1 MEDIVIKKDG
11 VFKID
16 LSEVDDPVISVSKAL
31 IVAIDLVSNKPKKV
45 TFFIQN
51 SANVTVR
58 IFTKNL
64 AENIEILAELNYFSR
79 FNIVFADFLDKDFSL
94 KSNTILLGESSYSSV
109 KFASLAKNKNVK
121 KYNISFDHI
130 GEKSESILEGYIV
143 SEDEAFVSANG
154 ISHIEKDA
162 IKTKASQKIKGI
174 IFDEKAKISANP
186 ILKIDCD
193 DIEANHACSIGNLN
207 EDHIFYLMSR
217 GINEEEAR
225 KLIVSGYLTPV
236 SENFNEE
243 DRTLITSLIEGE
255 L

>member
-16 LSEVDDPVISVSKAL
+16 LSEVDDPVISISKAL

-94 KSNTILLGESSYSSV
+94 KSNTIV
-109 KFASLAKNKNVK
+109 
-121 KYNISFDHI
+121 
-130 GEKSESILEGYIV
+130 
-143 SEDEAFVSANG
+143 
-154 ISHIEKDA
+154 
-162 IKTKASQKIKGI
+162 
-174 IFDEKAKISANP
+174 
-186 ILKIDCD
+186 
-193 DIEANHACSIGNLN
+193 
-207 EDHIFYLMSR
+207 
-217 GINEEEAR
+217 
-225 KLIVSGYLTPV
+225 
-236 SENFNEE
+236 
-243 DRTLITSLIEGE
+243 
-255 L
+255 